1 MKNLIRTTFGGL
13 SMQYYLRQLFFGS
26 LFLLFII
33 WGSTQGSR
41 PVQPGLIVF
50 SVVLTLLY
58 PYSRFVYERV
68 VGFVLGDNLFFV
80 NALVMLMV
88 KLFTMFLCW
97 AFAIFVAPVGLLYL
111 YFHHRR
117 AARED

>member
-1 MKNLIRTTFGGL
+1 M
-13 SMQYYLRQLFFGS
+13 
-26 LFLLFII
+26 
-33 WGSTQGSR
+33 
-41 PVQPGLIVF
+41 
-50 SVVLTLLY
+50 
-58 PYSRFVYERV
+58 
-68 VGFVLGDNLFFV
+68 GDNLFFV